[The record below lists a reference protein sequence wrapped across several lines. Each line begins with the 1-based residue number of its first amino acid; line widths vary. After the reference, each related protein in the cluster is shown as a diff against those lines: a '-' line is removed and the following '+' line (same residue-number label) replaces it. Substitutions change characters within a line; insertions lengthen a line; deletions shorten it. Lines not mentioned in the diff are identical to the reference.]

1 VIFHSS
7 TPLFAGEISP
17 ALKAYLN
24 SFKKG
29 DVDKKKDQ
37 WFAPDKG
44 YHAMG
49 SLISTMLV
57 GQISINRFENSLETS
72 KVIGAGTTFA
82 LGFAKELYDSSKPQN
97 HFSWKDL
104 TANGV
109 GIIIGVILL
118 GVK

>member
-1 VIFHSS
+1 MFNTS
-7 TPLFAGEISP
+7 TYLYAEEISP
-17 ALKAYLN
+17 ALKAYLK

-29 DVDKKKDQ
+29 YEDNNEDK
-37 WFAPDKG
+37 WFTPDKG

-49 SLISTMLV
+49 SLISTTLV
-57 GQISINRFENSLETS
+57 GQISINRFESSVENS
-72 KVIGAGTTFA
+72 KVIAAGTTFA
-82 LGFAKELYDSSKPQN
+82 LGFAKEIYDSSKPQN

-109 GIIIGVILL
+109 GILIGVILL